1 MDVRVCRLLQFLA
14 VAAKLYAVLA
24 VAGGIVMAEPAL
36 HPQRRS
42 LVEAPRAEASLI
54 EEFHVPVQNVSIS
67 AADGATLRGWF
78 VAPAQPGGSAV
89 ILLHGVADNREGVIG
104 YAALFLRHRYAVLLP
119 DSRAHGDSGGAIATY
134 GILERNDVKR
144 WAAWLRPRAPRCEYL
159 FGESM
164 GAAIAIES
172 EAVASGLCAVAAGA
186 SFANFDAIA
195 NDRISQRTGLGLW
208 FPESVGAFIRE
219 SGVAYAHL
227 RYHVWLDDADPEAAI
242 SQSHVPTL
250 LICGTADDNIPM
262 RHSLELYQAG
272 RAHSSLWIVP
282 EAQHTG
288 ADVTDPAGFEQRV
301 IGWFADHSRPA
312 RGPTVGRLPGRTA
325 TGEAAMPA
333 LPDRPAR

>member
-1 MDVRVCRLLQFLA
+1 MDVRLRRLLQVFA
-14 VAAKLYAVLA
+14 VAAALYAVLA
-24 VAGGIVMAEPAL
+24 VAGGIVMAEFAL

-42 LVEAPRAEASLI
+42 LVETPRAEQSLI

-78 VAPAQPGGSAV
+78 IAPAQPGDSAV

-104 YAALFLRHRYAVLLP
+104 YAALFLRHGYSVLLP

-134 GILERNDVKR
+134 GILERNDVER
-144 WAAWLRPRAPRCEYL
+144 WAAWLRPHASRCEYL

-172 EAVASGLCAVAAGA
+172 EAVAPGLCAVAAEA

-208 FPESVGAFIRE
+208 FPESVGVFIRE
-219 SGVAYAHL
+219 SGLAYARL

-242 SQSHVPTL
+242 SQSRVPTL

-262 RHSLELYQAG
+262 RHSLELYDAG
-272 RAHSSLWIVP
+272 RSHSSLWIVP
-282 EAQHTG
+282 GAQHTG
-288 ADVTDPAGFEQRV
+288 ADVTDPSAFEQHV
-301 IGWFADHSRPA
+301 IGWFADHGQPVQSP
-312 RGPTVGRLPGRTA
+312 
-325 TGEAAMPA
+325 
-333 LPDRPAR
+333 